1 MLSPISSFSS
11 KELANPKLNKGM
23 SFAKNFRLNSKEVF
37 DDVIP
42 VNDYFKWL
50 KKVAE
55 SLSTRI

>member
-1 MLSPISSFSS
+1 
-11 KELANPKLNKGM
+11 M

-55 SLSTRI
+55 SLSARIQLLIILFIEIQEGYGFQ